1 MNGSLIVDLENSA
14 DSFMKGAVESKR
26 EGEEG
31 AAAGSTKMI
40 SLCILG
46 R

>member
-26 EGEEG
+26 EEEG